1 MPQLRTDD
9 PGALALFTEPARF
22 RSWLDV
28 EAALA
33 LAQAEL
39 SIIPEAAAR
48 KIVRKAHLS
57 YLDLAAVREGLARTG
72 CGSGSRGGRCP
83 SLADYV
89 TGSEARHRA
98 TAAGWR

>member
-1 MPQLRTDD
+1 MPQLRIDD
-9 PGALALFTEPARF
+9 PGARALFTEPARF
-22 RSWLDV
+22 QSWLDV

-33 LAQAEL
+33 LAQAKL

-57 YLDLAAVREGLARTG
+57 YLDFAAVREGLARTR

-83 SLADYV
+83 SLAPYV
-89 TGSEARHRA
+89 TGRGA
-98 TAAGWR
+98 TSGRRLP